1 MSVFTHHRR
10 FHKGRHWHYFN
21 QSEKSPGSLAELLWR
36 QRHTES
42 TQIAGYRAYCQPF
55 SSQLS
60 KAKTSEGQF
69 QSQIDHSTQGKPL
82 KKASRRPREQNAS
95 LCSGRV
101 HGVGLYRTRPPRKPA
116 ARGSPS
122 AVRIALAGG
131 GRLARRQTTWGG
143 PYRPTP
149 FVRRP
154 HVARNTNRIFDIYL
168 IRNLW
173 TLLESWLVSV
183 KLGRVY

>member
-10 FHKGRHWHYFN
+10 FHKGRHHTILTN
-21 QSEKSPGSLAELLWR
+21 QKNRPDRSRNCSDVSG
-36 QRHTES
+36 
-42 TQIAGYRAYCQPF
+42 TQKVRRSQAYRLYCQPF

-60 KAKTSEGQF
+60 KAKTSEGHF

-82 KKASRRPREQNAS
+82 KKASRRPREQNC
-95 LCSGRV
+95 LCSGRPISNPAV
-101 HGVGLYRTRPPRKPA
+101 RKPA
-116 ARGSPS
+116 IKPARLLAPGCPG
-122 AVRIALAGG
+122 RIT
-131 GRLARRQTTWGG
+131 RRQTTWRG

>member
-1 MSVFTHHRR
+1 MTSLYQHATKLCTF
-10 FHKGRHWHYFN
+10 
-21 QSEKSPGSLAELLWR
+21 EKSMLIIPDFTLL
-36 QRHTES
+36 S
-42 TQIAGYRAYCQPF
+42 TFLSF

-60 KAKTSEGQF
+60 KAKTSEGHF

-82 KKASRRPREQNAS
+82 KKASRRPREQNC
-95 LCSGRV
+95 LCSGRPISNPAV
-101 HGVGLYRTRPPRKPA
+101 RKPA
-116 ARGSPS
+116 IKPARLLAPGCPG
-122 AVRIALAGG
+122 RIT
-131 GRLARRQTTWGG
+131 RRQTTWRG

>member
-1 MSVFTHHRR
+1 MTCLSPCSVDLTSFPILFSAASHVVSLHLDPFNLLKYGANIAYQLKYSFVSLFVFTPLVDRGPTSLQFGIQ
-10 FHKGRHWHYFN
+10 FHCSYTWV
-21 QSEKSPGSLAELLWR
+21 
-36 QRHTES
+36 
-42 TQIAGYRAYCQPF
+42 
-55 SSQLS
+55 
-60 KAKTSEGQF
+60 
-69 QSQIDHSTQGKPL
+69 PL
-82 KKASRRPREQNAS
+82 MD
-95 LCSGRV
+95 
-101 HGVGLYRTRPPRKPA
+101 
-116 ARGSPS
+116 
-122 AVRIALAGG
+122 
-131 GRLARRQTTWGG
+131 RLARRQTTWGG

>member
-1 MSVFTHHRR
+1 MEAAIDTILT
-10 FHKGRHWHYFN
+10 N
-21 QSEKSPGSLAELLWR
+21 QKNLPDRSRNCSDVGKA
-36 QRHTES
+36 QKA
-42 TQIAGYRAYCQPF
+42 QIAGLYRLYCQPF

-60 KAKTSEGQF
+60 KAKTSEGHF

-95 LCSGRV
+95 LY
-101 HGVGLYRTRPPRKPA
+101 GLYRNRPIRVKPPARPPRA
-116 ARGSPS
+116 DGVASTRADGVAS
-122 AVRIALAGG
+122 IT
-131 GRLARRQTTWGG
+131 RRQTHRRG

-173 TLLESWLVSV
+173 TLLVS
-183 KLGRVY
+183 

>member
-1 MSVFTHHRR
+1 M
-10 FHKGRHWHYFN
+10 KYM
-21 QSEKSPGSLAELLWR
+21 
-36 QRHTES
+36 HTIGL
-42 TQIAGYRAYCQPF
+42 QIAGLYCQPF
-55 SSQLS
+55 FSQFS
-60 KAKTSEGQF
+60 KAKTSKGHF
-69 QSQIDHSTQGKPL
+69 QSQIAHSTQGKPL
-82 KKASRRPREQNAS
+82 KKASRRPREQNAG

-131 GRLARRQTTWGG
+131 GRLTRRQTTWGG

-173 TLLESWLVSV
+173 TLLVI
-183 KLGRVY
+183 